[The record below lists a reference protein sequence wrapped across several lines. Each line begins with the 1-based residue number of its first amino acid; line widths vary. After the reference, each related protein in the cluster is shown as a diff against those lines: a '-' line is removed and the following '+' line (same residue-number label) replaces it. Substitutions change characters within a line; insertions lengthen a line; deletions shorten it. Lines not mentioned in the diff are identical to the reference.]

1 MAIDRLSVGV
11 ASYPRSSPVVLLLLT
26 VTAFGNGLF
35 EELLWRGVY
44 LRLFV
49 DRRCYRV
56 VWPSVWFGLWHVAP
70 VTARHGPVVVYV
82 VGATLL
88 GLYLAFIAERTG
100 GVFWPVPTTG
110 FVTLTGS

>member
-1 MAIDRLSVGV
+1 MA
-11 ASYPRSSPVVLLLLT
+11 
-26 VTAFGNGLF
+26 
-35 EELLWRGVY
+35 RGY

-56 VWPSVWFGLWHVAP
+56 VWPERLVRFVARRARERA
-70 VTARHGPVVVYV
+70 ARHGPVVVYV